1 MQLYWVWVALASA
14 VATVPISSPT
24 VIDPPVGRSQGL
36 AIRKQANTG
45 PNGNG
50 QAKEDE
56 ADGPIETLATLFN
69 THSGDAVPLSTSEPT
84 PSRFDELLADR
95 VTGSRIEIDGR
106 LLTLV
111 KGIARKNPGTRIEI
125 VSGYRSAKLNEM
137 LRKKGHN
144 VASQS
149 QHSYG
154 HAVDFRVVGITPPQM
169 ARQISKVGWTG
180 GIGEYDK
187 PTDTFVHADVGP
199 ERQWREGR

>member
-1 MQLYWVWVALASA
+1 MQLSWVWVALGGA
-14 VATVPISSPT
+14 VATVPVASPT

-45 PNGNG
+45 SCGAG
-50 QAKEDE
+50 QAAGDE
-56 ADGPIETLATLFN
+56 PDGPIETLATLFN
-69 THSGDAVPLSTSEPT
+69 THSGDAVPLSNDEPT
-84 PSRFDELLADR
+84 PSRFNELLADR

-106 LLTLV
+106 LLSLF
-111 KGIARKNPGTRIEI
+111 KSIARKNPGTRIEI

-154 HAVDFRVVGITPPQM
+154 HAVDFRIVGMTPTQM
-169 ARQISKVGWTG
+169 ARQISKLGWTG

-199 ERQWREGR
+199 ERQWSESR